1 MTEKAAKWRD
11 CLDIAAISDVGQRR
25 SNNQD
30 SHIEVVAS
38 GVEEWQ
44 QWGHLF
50 VVADGMG
57 AHAAGELA
65 SKMAV
70 EKIAHHYKKYLDLS
84 PPQALKKAI
93 EMANGEIYRRGQENP
108 DFHNMG
114 TTASA
119 MVLLPQGALFGHVG
133 DSRVYR
139 VRQGHLQ
146 QLTFDHSL
154 VWEMQAAGHLAKDD
168 NLASMVPKNV
178 ITRSLGPAANVE
190 VDVEGPYPLAVGDT
204 FLLCSDGLTARV
216 EDDELGAVMGVME
229 PALATQLLVDLANA
243 RGGPDNITIT
253 IVKIIGERAA
263 TNEQDHE
270 PISIGS
276 IKPPKPVHPALLIT
290 LGVSLLLALMML
302 ASDNPIP
309 AGVAGVVGLVSLGI
323 FLYQKFGQVAS
334 RQSLAPGSML
344 GKGPYV
350 TIENVANQKIAEK
363 FATTTNT
370 LKSTAQSRGLA
381 VDWSQ
386 FDAFTAQAEQQ
397 RQAGDFAG
405 GVRGCCHAISFLLSE
420 MRSPKNQASFSGPA
434 ADNESVL

>member
-1 MTEKAAKWRD
+1 MTEKAVKWRD
-11 CLDIAAISDVGQRR
+11 CLDIAAVSDVGQRR

-38 GVEEWQ
+38 GTDEWQ

-133 DSRVYR
+133 DSRAYR
-139 VRQGHLQ
+139 ARQGHLQ

-168 NLASMVPKNV
+168 NLASVVPKNV
-178 ITRSLGPAANVE
+178 ITRSLGPAATVD

-216 EDDELGAVMGVME
+216 EDDEIGAVMCVME
-229 PALATQLLVDLANA
+229 PQPAAQLLVDLANA

-253 IVKIIGERAA
+253 IVKITGERAA
-263 TNEQDHE
+263 TNEEASE
-270 PISIGS
+270 PISIG
-276 IKPPKPVHPALLIT
+276 PAQQPVPVHPALLIT
-290 LGVSLLLALMML
+290 LGVSLLLALIML
-302 ASDNPIP
+302 ASENLVP
-309 AGVAGVVGLVSLGI
+309 ASIAGVVAALTLAV
-323 FLYQKFGQVAS
+323 FLYQKFGQVSS
-334 RQSLAPGSML
+334 RQALAPGSML

-350 TIENVANQKIAEK
+350 TIENVTNQKIAQK
-363 FATTTNT
+363 FAATTTT
-370 LKSTAQSRGLA
+370 LKATAQSRDLI
-381 VDWSQ
+381 VNWDR
-386 FDAFTAQAEQQ
+386 FDAYLAKAESQ
-397 RQAGDFAG
+397 RQAGNFAA
-405 GVRGCCHAISFLLSE
+405 GVRGCCEAISFLLAE
-420 MRSPKNQASFSGPA
+420 MRSPKNQASLSGPS